1 MKKKMF
7 WKILLTISL
16 TGCVG
21 CLGFTAWYLYQDYQ
35 AQKEYEAL
43 QREMALEE
51 SLKEQE
57 ENSITLEEIENMEFT
72 GERDGEEA
80 HLPEDIFLDLEN
92 PIDFKELTAINKD
105 IYAWIRIPN
114 TKIDYPILQKAGDDS
129 FYLKHDIYKQPRLAG
144 SIYTEDCNK
153 KDFSDP
159 NTVIY
164 GHNMRNLTMFQNLHL
179 FADKDFFDENPYVY
193 IYTPDQILVYEIFAS
208 YTYDDRHIMNSFDF
222 SDPKIY
228 EQYLQNIF
236 AVRAM
241 DKNLREDIIV
251 TGEDKIITMATCIGG
266 KTDARYLVQ
275 AVLVHS

>member
-16 TGCVG
+16 TGCV
-21 CLGFTAWYLYQDYQ
+21 GFTAWYLYQDYQ

-43 QREMALEE
+43 QMKMELDE

-80 HLPEDIFLDLEN
+80 QLPEDIFLDLEN
-92 PIDFKELTAINKD
+92 PIDFEELTAINKD

-129 FYLKHDIYKQPRLAG
+129 FYLKHDIYQQPRLAG

-179 FADKDFFDENPYVY
+179 FADKEFFDENPYVY
-193 IYTPDQILVYEIFAS
+193 IYTPNQILVYEIFAA

-222 SDPKIY
+222 SDPKVY
-228 EQYLQNIF
+228 AQYLQDIF